1 MIEKQNL
8 VHDWIVRFA
17 RHILTG
23 VLAVLVH
30 YGLMSLAL
38 RVDAAPLIATSI
50 GFIGGA
56 IVRFLTAY
64 FHVFAPSESVK
75 FALPRFLLALAVQW
89 ALNALML
96 SGLMGAGLSVWVA
109 QVATTILLTF
119 VNYLVY
125 RLWVFR

>member
-1 MIEKQNL
+1 MIEKQHE
-8 VHDWIVRFA
+8 VQDWIVRFA
-17 RHILTG
+17 RHVVTG

-30 YGLMSLAL
+30 YGLMLLAL
-38 RVDAAPLIATSI
+38 RADAAPLVATSI

-64 FHVFAPSESVK
+64 FHVFAPSESVR
-75 FALPRFLLALAVQW
+75 FALPRFLLALAAQW
-89 ALNALML
+89 ALNVILL
-96 SGLMGAGLSVWVA
+96 GGLMQMGLSVWVA
-109 QVATTILLTF
+109 QIATTILLTF

>member
-1 MIEKQNL
+1 MNSNHHVL
-8 VHDWIVRFA
+8 RDWIVRFM
-17 RHILTG
+17 RHVLTG
-23 VLAVLVH
+23 VVAVLVH

-38 RVDAAPLIATSI
+38 RADTTPLVATSI

-64 FHVFAPSESVK
+64 FHVFAPSESVA
-75 FALPRFLLALAVQW
+75 FALPRFLLALAAQW
-89 ALNALML
+89 ALNALL
-96 SGLMGAGLSVWVA
+96 LAGLMQAGLSVWIA
-109 QVATTILLTF
+109 QITTTILLTF

>member
-1 MIEKQNL
+1 VIEKQH
-8 VHDWIVRFA
+8 VIQDWIVRFA
-17 RHILTG
+17 RHVLTG
-23 VLAVLVH
+23 VFAVLVH

-38 RVDAAPLIATSI
+38 RADAAPLVATSI

-64 FHVFAPSESVK
+64 FHVFAPSESVT
-75 FALPRFLLALAVQW
+75 FALPRFILALSAQW

-96 SGLMGAGLSVWVA
+96 SGLMGAGLNVWVA
-109 QVATTILLTF
+109 QVTTTILLTF

>member
-1 MIEKQNL
+1 MIEKQ
-8 VHDWIVRFA
+8 HEIQDWIVRFA
-17 RHILTG
+17 RHVLTG

-38 RVDAAPLIATSI
+38 RADAAPLVATSI

-56 IVRFLTAY
+56 VVRFLTAY
-64 FHVFAPSESVK
+64 FHVFAPSESVR
-75 FALPRFLLALAVQW
+75 FALPRFLLALAAQW
-89 ALNALML
+89 ALNVILL
-96 SGLMGAGLSVWVA
+96 GGLMQTGLSVWVA
-109 QVATTILLTF
+109 QIATTILLTF

>member
-1 MIEKQNL
+1 MIKKRP
-8 VHDWIVRFA
+8 VTHDWVVRFA
-17 RHILTG
+17 RHVLTG
-23 VLAVLVH
+23 VFAVLVH

-38 RVDAAPLIATSI
+38 RAGAAPLVATSI

-64 FHVFAPSESVK
+64 FHVFAPSESVG
-75 FALPRFLLALAVQW
+75 FALPRFLLVLAAQW
-89 ALNALML
+89 MLNVLLLA
-96 SGLMGAGLSVWVA
+96 GLMQAGLSVWIA
-109 QVATTILLTF
+109 QIATTILLTF

>member
-1 MIEKQNL
+1 MIKNHAAL
-8 VHDWIVRFA
+8 RDWIVRFM
-17 RHILTG
+17 RHALTG
-23 VLAVLVH
+23 IFAVFVH

-38 RVDAAPLIATSI
+38 RADAAPLVATSI

-64 FHVFAPSESVK
+64 FHVFAPSESVA
-75 FALPRFLLALAVQW
+75 FALPRFLFALAAQW
-89 ALNALML
+89 ALNALL
-96 SGLMGAGLSVWVA
+96 LGGLMQAGLSVWVA
-109 QVATTILLTF
+109 QIATTILLTF

>member
-1 MIEKQNL
+1 MIEKQ
-8 VHDWIVRFA
+8 HEIQDWIVRFA
-17 RHILTG
+17 RHVLTG

-30 YGLMSLAL
+30 YGLMLLAL
-38 RVDAAPLIATSI
+38 RADAAPLIATSI

-64 FHVFAPSESVK
+64 FHVFAPSESVR
-75 FALPRFLLALAVQW
+75 FALPRFMLALAAQW
-89 ALNALML
+89 ALNVILL
-96 SGLMGAGLSVWVA
+96 GGLMQMGLSVWVA
-109 QVATTILLTF
+109 QIATTILLTF

>member
-1 MIEKQNL
+1 MIEKQ
-8 VHDWIVRFA
+8 HEIQDWIVRFA
-17 RHILTG
+17 RHVLTG

-38 RVDAAPLIATSI
+38 RADAAPLIATSI

-56 IVRFLTAY
+56 VVRFLTAY
-64 FHVFAPSESVK
+64 FHVFAPSESVR
-75 FALPRFLLALAVQW
+75 FALPRFLLALAAQW
-89 ALNALML
+89 ALNVILLGGSMQ
-96 SGLMGAGLSVWVA
+96 MGLSVWVA
-109 QVATTILLTF
+109 QIATTILLTF

>member
-1 MIEKQNL
+1 MNNDQDML
-8 VHDWIVRFA
+8 RDWLARFVR
-17 RHILTG
+17 HVLTG
-23 VLAVLVH
+23 VVAVLVH

-38 RVDAAPLIATSI
+38 RANAAPLVATSI

-64 FHVFAPSESVK
+64 FHVFAPSESVT
-75 FALPRFLLALAVQW
+75 FALPRFLLALAAQW
-89 ALNALML
+89 ALNALL
-96 SGLMGAGLSVWVA
+96 LGGLMQAGLSVWVA
-109 QVATTILLTF
+109 QITTTILLTF

>member
-1 MIEKQNL
+1 MIEKQH
-8 VHDWIVRFA
+8 VTHDWIVRFA
-17 RHILTG
+17 RHVLTG
-23 VLAVLVH
+23 VFAVLVH

-38 RVDAAPLIATSI
+38 RGDAAPLIATSI

-75 FALPRFLLALAVQW
+75 LALPRFLLALTAQW
-89 ALNALML
+89 ALNALL
-96 SGLMGAGLSVWVA
+96 LGGLMQAGLSVWVA
-109 QVATTILLTF
+109 QITTTILLTF

>member
-1 MIEKQNL
+1 MLENHPML
-8 VHDWIVRFA
+8 HDWLVRFA
-17 RHILTG
+17 RHVLTG

-38 RVDAAPLIATSI
+38 RGDSAPLIATSI

-64 FHVFAPSESVK
+64 FHVFAPSESVGI
-75 FALPRFLLALAVQW
+75 ALPRFLLALAAQW
-89 ALNALML
+89 ALNALL
-96 SGLMGAGLSVWVA
+96 LGGLMQTGLSVWIA
-109 QVATTILLTF
+109 QITTTILLTF

>member
-1 MIEKQNL
+1 MIEKQN
-8 VHDWIVRFA
+8 VIQDWIVRFA
-17 RHILTG
+17 RHVLTG

-38 RVDAAPLIATSI
+38 RADAAPLIATSI

-64 FHVFAPSESVK
+64 FHVFAPCESVR
-75 FALPRFLLALAVQW
+75 FALPRFVLALAAQW
-89 ALNALML
+89 ALNVILLGGSMQ
-96 SGLMGAGLSVWVA
+96 MGLSVWVA
-109 QVATTILLTF
+109 QIATTILLTF

>member
-1 MIEKQNL
+1 M
-8 VHDWIVRFA
+8 RFA
-17 RHILTG
+17 RHLLTG
-23 VLAVLVH
+23 VVAVLVH

-38 RVDAAPLIATSI
+38 HADAAPIVATSI

-64 FHVFAPSESVK
+64 FHVFAPSESVG
-75 FALPRFLLALAVQW
+75 FALPRFLLALAAQW
-89 ALNALML
+89 ALNALL
-96 SGLMGAGLSVWVA
+96 LGGLMQAGLSVWVA
-109 QVATTILLTF
+109 QITTTVLLTF

>member
-1 MIEKQNL
+1 MIEKQP
-8 VHDWIVRFA
+8 VMQDWLVRFA
-17 RHILTG
+17 RHVLTG
-23 VLAVLVH
+23 VFAVLVH

-38 RVDAAPLIATSI
+38 RADAAPIVATSI

-64 FHVFAPSESVK
+64 FHFFAPSQSVG
-75 FALPRFLLALAVQW
+75 FALPRFLLALIAQW
-89 ALNALML
+89 ALNALL
-96 SGLMGAGLSVWVA
+96 LNGLMQAGLSVWIA
-109 QVATTILLTF
+109 QITTTVLLTF

>member
-1 MIEKQNL
+1 MIEKQH
-8 VHDWIVRFA
+8 VIQDWIVRFA
-17 RHILTG
+17 RHVLTG
-23 VLAVLVH
+23 ALAVLVH

-38 RVDAAPLIATSI
+38 RADAAPLVATSI

-75 FALPRFLLALAVQW
+75 FALPRFILALSAQW
-89 ALNALML
+89 ALNALLL
-96 SGLMGAGLSVWVA
+96 SQLMGAGLSVWMA